1 MGAGEFVGEEETMR
15 GKERKERSRR
25 GKRRDGE
32 GNIRGDSRLTDAQ
45 NIIPSYAKVSYSSR
59 ALTVKQTLDL
69 RARTVACFA
78 SAAKATGCT
87 YTLSAPEEEV
97 YAELR
102 NNTPLADAYA
112 DLMTG
117 SFKQKIGRRGM
128 TTASTDFG
136 NVTYALPAIHPGFVI
151 ESETVNHT
159 AGFTSAA
166 GKRDAHERAMKV
178 AKGLAC
184 VGAKFL
190 EDGKFAKEAR
200 EAFEKFKKGEE

>member
-1 MGAGEFVGEEETMR
+1 M
-15 GKERKERSRR
+15 
-25 GKRRDGE
+25 
-32 GNIRGDSRLTDAQ
+32 
-45 NIIPSYAKVSYSSR
+45 SYSTR
-59 ALTVKQTLDL
+59 ALTVAQTLAL
-69 RARTVACFA
+69 RKKTVACFA
-78 SAAKATGCT
+78 SAASATGCT
-87 YTLSAPEEEV
+87 YELSAPEEEV

-112 DLMTG
+112 DLMSSTFG
-117 SFKQKIGRRGM
+117 QKIGRSGM

-159 AGFTSAA
+159 LGFTEAA
-166 GKRDAHERAMKV
+166 GKKAAHERAMKV

-190 EDGKFAKEAR
+190 DDAKFAKEVR
-200 EAFEKFKKGEE
+200 KAFERFKKEAEVARVAEGVE